1 MLNTGQDTETKQDY
15 ITVTDIVLVQADFSA
30 ASISGKA
37 PLTVTFSDNSTG
49 DITGYDWDFG
59 DGSQATEANSSHVYT
74 ASGVYTVT
82 LTVTDASGMQD
93 TLTRPSYI
101 FVDPMLGYLPLILS
115 GWNDSQ

>member
-1 MLNTGQDTETKQDY
+1 VIFEPNLASKPPNFLNVGNRPFAPKT
-15 ITVTDIVLVQADFSA
+15 
-30 ASISGKA
+30 

-59 DGSQATEANSSHVYT
+59 DGGQATEANPSHVYT